1 MGDEEGGDLQR
12 QIETFGRLYEAIAGQ
27 LAKVIVGHEQAA
39 GEVLTCILA
48 GGHAL
53 LEGVPG
59 LGKTLLVRTLAD
71 VLDLGFSRIQF
82 TPDLMPADIT
92 GTSIVEA
99 DEAGTKSFRFQPGPI
114 FANLVLADE
123 INRATP
129 KTQSALLEAMQEHTV
144 SVARTTHRLPE
155 PFFVLATQ
163 NPLEMEGT
171 YPLPEAQLDRFMLK
185 VIVGSPDVDQLVGIL
200 DRTTGSD
207 SPRAGT
213 VADARGVLGM
223 QELVRRI
230 PAAEAVKNYVA
241 RIVRAT
247 HPEAELAPALARKY
261 VRYGSSPRGAQ
272 AILLASKVRA
282 LRAGRSNVA
291 FEDVRA
297 VVAPALRHRLIL
309 SFEGQADG
317 VVADDLLNEIVRS
330 LPQAEG
336 V

>member
-27 LAKVIVGHEQAA
+27 LAKVIVGHQQAA

-59 LGKTLLVRTLAD
+59 IGKTLLVRTLAD

-99 DEAGTKSFRFQPGPI
+99 DEAGAKSFRFQPGPI

-185 VIVGSPDVDQLVGIL
+185 VLVGSPDVDQLVGIL

-207 SPRAGT
+207 VPRAGT
-213 VADARGVLGM
+213 VADAAGVLGM

-230 PAAEAVKNYVA
+230 PAAEAVKNYAA

-317 VVADDLLNEIVRS
+317 VVPDDLLDEIVRS
-330 LPQAEG
+330 LPRAEG